1 MTGSYLLEISY
12 IIASVCFIFGLKM
25 LSHPETARQGNR
37 VAAVGMCWQY
47 FLQYYFIPRMEN
59 LFVTWDLLLLL
70 FL

>member
-37 VAAVGMCWQY
+37 VAAVGMLLAIL
-47 FLQYYFIPRMEN
+47 FTIFIPRMEN
-59 LFVTWDLLLLL
+59 LLVTWDLLLLL